1 MAGKRTSSSRVFS
14 IVNHDA
20 LPTCTA
26 RLASSCECSYM
37 YIYILTCIP
46 EVLQA
51 FCSQVKRPVE
61 SPRRIVETGAMIKL
75 LNVLWLSGG
84 IQLQFDGAFSKAP
97 LNPFVDLLS
106 TLAA

>member
-1 MAGKRTSSSRVFS
+1 MMHFPLALQDLLRV
-14 IVNHDA
+14 VNA
-20 LPTCTA
+20 VICI
-26 RLASSCECSYM
+26 